1 MMNSSAAPLSLDE
14 WYVQYAPLSD
24 AQRMSVSRLSA
35 WVSADEPGAPTEATQ
50 AIDES
55 EGEQDGLNLNFS
67 CWLHS
72 VTKKHED
79 ASRTTFAN
87 ELGMLRT
94 SMNEIEERLD
104 DVHRA
109 QERIVQLRTGLEYVQ
124 ESSSELMHHASALL
138 NEQVDLES
146 LHEQIMLRLQYF
158 SVLPQVTAI
167 LSETDAHVE
176 TAEFLSTIE
185 RLCVALQF
193 MECHPRYKDTQVFRI
208 RIENALQRAMS
219 LVKQAFQRE
228 GNVCMNEAHSK
239 VRALAKEA
247 LDAGTH
253 TSMNPTAPSMHQAI
267 YASFASLQP
276 KFQAFFEH
284 LRQLANQKAEF
295 RDIQHEFDS
304 IWIRWRTSLIHDA
317 YAMCLNA
324 FCDNVPLE
332 QQLRHA
338 TYSAH
343 EYHEHEMQLFLHV
356 NARTSDNAEPVNRIL
371 QTVGEQLQ
379 AWLSQRIETAPL
391 NVLSQLCTIVV
402 SYGGEAWCEPVL
414 RDLST
419 RMEKSA
425 TMLLKT
431 DIIGYSP
438 STNDLDASAIRARRT
453 MTTTTTTTDTL
464 TTFAAA
470 QQPRTDAYATW
481 YAPVRTVYDIL
492 HTLHTRV
499 PAHNFVHITLKCI
512 EACEAQVRDVSKSM
526 QDGKFGG
533 DDGDAADALLFSW
546 RHYRV
551 LRELLHL
558 AEKQLS
564 SDRSGG
570 QVISASHTAMQSL
583 WTVTGLM
590 SASDDQQALRTMR
603 EHLDT
608 LIEHTV
614 TEVGAFM
621 AASLALPLQIY
632 ERQSIKTPSRAFAAW
647 ETFQQSLDVN
657 LDAEKRKI
665 QAYVHADDVP
675 ILVQAILAPLRATY
689 ETFLSSL
696 THLSATDAN
705 DLVTAQKLRT
715 LQRTDE
721 LQVQL
726 AQRFAST

>member
-1 MMNSSAAPLSLDE
+1 MMNSSVAPLSLDE

-24 AQRMSVSRLSA
+24 TQRMSVSRLSA
-35 WVSADEPGAPTEATQ
+35 WVSADEPGPPSEATQ

-55 EGEQDGLNLNFS
+55 EGDQDGLSLNFS
-67 CWLHS
+67 YWLHS
-72 VTKKHED
+72 VIKRHKD
-79 ASRTTFAN
+79 ASRTPFTN
-87 ELGMLRT
+87 ELDMLRT
-94 SMNEIEERLD
+94 CMNEIEERLD

-109 QERIVQLRTGLEYVQ
+109 QGRIVQLRTGLEYVQ
-124 ESSSELMHHASALL
+124 ESSSELMHYASALL
-138 NEQVDLES
+138 NEQVDLEG

-158 SVLPQVTAI
+158 SVLPQATAI

-176 TAEFLSTIE
+176 TTEFLSTIE

-228 GNVCMNEAHSK
+228 GNVCMSEAQSQ
-239 VRALAKEA
+239 VQALTKGA

-253 TSMNPTAPSMHQAI
+253 TSMNPTAPSMQQAI

-284 LRQLANQKAEF
+284 LRQLASQKADF
-295 RDIQHEFDS
+295 CDIQREFDS
-304 IWIRWRTSLIHDA
+304 IWIRWRTPLIHDA

-324 FCDNVPLE
+324 FCDNEPLE

-343 EYHEHEMQLFLHV
+343 EYYGHEMQLFLHV
-356 NARTSDNAEPVNRIL
+356 NARTSDNAEPVKRIL
-371 QTVGEQLQ
+371 QTVGEQLH

-391 NVLSQLCTIVV
+391 NVLSLICSIVV
-402 SYGGEAWCEPVL
+402 SYGGESWCEPVL

-425 TMLLKT
+425 STLLKT
-431 DIIGYSP
+431 DVIGYSP
-438 STNDLDASAIRARRT
+438 STNDLDGSAIRART
-453 MTTTTTTTDTL
+453 TVTTTTTTDMH

-470 QQPRTDAYATW
+470 QQTGTNAYATW

-499 PAHNFVHITLKCI
+499 PAHNFVHMTLKCI
-512 EACEAQVRDVSKSM
+512 EACEAQVRNASKSM

-551 LRELLHL
+551 LRDLLHL

-564 SDRSGG
+564 SDKSGG

-632 ERQSIKTPSRAFAAW
+632 ERQSIKTPSKAFAAW

-657 LDAEKRKI
+657 LDTEKRKI
-665 QAYVHADDVP
+665 QAYVHANDVP